1 MRSSSGAA
9 RAPSTTLK
17 LVLTRPPL
25 TRSKRVTAAPGKT
38 GASSFANAAR
48 SSAISARSRSQ
59 LCLMFAAE
67 RAGSMP
73 PAAERGWVREAAH
86 ARTLEHR
93 QLPMAVA
100 IVDAQDVGGAVVALD
115 LDVAV
120 IRTEPLIEGLDDAD
134 PRSAQ
139 AKALRHRHAAMSGV
153 GVDPNLHASG
163 SRRPRSRR
171 CGRGAFKHSAGPPP
185 THPSWRGGSDC
196 IKQDRATGRSGSH
209 AEPDATSGREERPGR
224 SSMLSGR
231 KVPYRAAKLVVAGS
245 MLALAA
251 SLAGAQ
257 QPQAPA
263 PTAPTAPAAPA
274 PQAAPAAPQ
283 APPAPAAQ
291 NAPAIVPPVPASTPE
306 QEKLRLLGAKRYPGK
321 VHVLPATLETTQWGW
336 FNNAQPPVLHVDSGD
351 TILFET
357 MMHSHNQVVPGAT
370 IEQIKKL
377 RTDFPG
383 RGPHT
388 LTGPVYI
395 EGAEPGDV
403 LKVRINRIVP
413 RAYGTNFN
421 VPGMFGQFPG
431 KFPEGQVKY
440 FYLDLERKIAEFAPG
455 IEIPLA
461 PFPGTIGVARAEPGQ
476 YSSVPPGR
484 YAGNPDIRDE
494 TEGSTLYV
502 PVFVKGAL
510 LWTGDSHAAQ
520 GNGEINLTAL
530 ETAYKEM
537 NVTVDVLKNT
547 KLEWPRIETK
557 DSWITVGIDRDLNK
571 ALDILKEET
580 TTFLMEQRKLTKD
593 EAAKVMMATWDCRVT
608 QVVDVNKGLHCF
620 SAKNTKERRRIEALP
635 EKENKSYLVTVG
647 RDADLNKAM
656 DDAAWAMIGLLEQD
670 KKLSRLDA
678 YSLASMVM
686 DCRLAAP
693 GAEQKAVHCLV
704 PKSTW
709 VASR

>member
-1 MRSSSGAA
+1 MSKETCAA
-9 RAPSTTLK
+9 RVRAGVCVIVGSVIWLA
-17 LVLTRPPL
+17 V
-25 TRSKRVTAAPGKT
+25 SVTAA
-38 GASSFANAAR
+38 
-48 SSAISARSRSQ
+48 
-59 LCLMFAAE
+59 
-67 RAGSMP
+67 
-73 PAAERGWVREAAH
+73 
-86 ARTLEHR
+86 
-93 QLPMAVA
+93 
-100 IVDAQDVGGAVVALD
+100 
-115 LDVAV
+115 
-120 IRTEPLIEGLDDAD
+120 
-134 PRSAQ
+134 
-139 AKALRHRHAAMSGV
+139 
-153 GVDPNLHASG
+153 
-163 SRRPRSRR
+163 
-171 CGRGAFKHSAGPPP
+171 
-185 THPSWRGGSDC
+185 
-196 IKQDRATGRSGSH
+196 
-209 AEPDATSGREERPGR
+209 
-224 SSMLSGR
+224 
-231 KVPYRAAKLVVAGS
+231 
-245 MLALAA
+245 
-251 SLAGAQ
+251 Q
-257 QPQAPA
+257 Q
-263 PTAPTAPAAPA
+263 PAAPA
-274 PQAAPAAPQ
+274 PAAPPAATQPAAPAAATQ
-283 APPAPAAQ
+283 PAPTSP
-291 NAPAIVPPVPASTPE
+291 APVIQPFAPASTPDQE
-306 QEKLRLLGAKRYPGK
+306 QLRVVPAKRYPGK
-321 VHVLPATLETTQWGW
+321 VHLLPATMETTQWGW

-351 TILFET
+351 SIVFET

-403 LKVRINRIVP
+403 LKVRINKIVP

-421 VPGMFGQFPG
+421 VPGMFGEFPS

-440 FYLDLERKIAEFAPG
+440 FYLDLERKVAEFAPG

-484 YAGNPDIRDE
+484 YAGNIDVRDLK
-494 TEGSTLYV
+494 EGATLYV

-537 NVTVDVLKNT
+537 NVTVDVVKNM

-557 DSWITVGIDRDLNK
+557 DAWITLGIDRDLNK
-571 ALDILKEET
+571 ALEILMSET
-580 TTFLMEQRKLTKD
+580 SKLLIEQRSLD
-593 EAAKVMMATWDCRVT
+593 NGQAQRMMMATWDCRIT
-608 QVVDVNKGLHCF
+608 QVVDVNKGIHCF
-620 SAKNTKERRRIEALP
+620 SAKGAKAARKIEALP
-635 EKENKSYLVTVG
+635 DQEDKTYLVTVG
-647 RDADLNKAM
+647 KDADLNKAM
-656 DDAAWAMIGLLEQD
+656 DDASWAMIELLQSE

-693 GAEQKAVHCLV
+693 RAAVKAVHCLV